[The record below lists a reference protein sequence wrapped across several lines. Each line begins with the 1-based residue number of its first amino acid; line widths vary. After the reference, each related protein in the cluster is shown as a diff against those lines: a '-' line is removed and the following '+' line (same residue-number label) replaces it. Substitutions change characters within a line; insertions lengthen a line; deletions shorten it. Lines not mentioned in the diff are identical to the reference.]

1 MTNCN
6 TSCGTG
12 KRPSVINATS
22 LPKPRPTI
30 EEVGA
35 NISGIPGPPFGPSYL
50 MTTTWP
56 ARTVRLSIASTAS
69 SCELKQIAFP
79 VNVLIDGSTPPT
91 LITAPFGA
99 ILPNKIDK
107 PPCASYGASRG

>member
-1 MTNCN
+1 MAPE
-6 TSCGTG
+6 

-35 NISGIPGPPFGPSYL
+35 NISGIPGPPLGPSYL

-91 LITAPFGA
+91 LITAPLGA

-107 PPCASYGASRG
+107 PACASYGASRG